1 MSDLLAEMDTALEVR
16 GRRRL
21 TREAYVGC
29 VRRFFLHHA
38 GRDAGALG
46 ADDVEAFLAQL
57 TTQRR
62 LSARSRNV
70 YAAALRFLYAVVLRR
85 PEVVTAIPKARVP
98 RLLPV
103 VLDASEVARFV
114 AALRSP
120 LHRTIAMVC
129 YGAGLRIGEAV
140 ALRVCDIDSKRG
152 VIRIHDGKGGCQR
165 EVPLCPKL
173 LQALRAWW
181 RTRRPSGPYLFPGRA
196 GVGHVTTRA
205 MAIAMKKARTRA
217 GLGKR
222 VSPHALRH
230 SCVFRSIAIARFGAW
245 RSPISGYRDRPFRA
259 SRSLISVMA
268 ITPQSRRPARSAAV
282 C

>member
-1 MSDLLAEMDTALEVR
+1 MSDLLATMDSALEVR

-29 VRRFFLHHA
+29 VRRFLEHHA
-38 GRDAGALG
+38 GRDPSALG
-46 ADDVEAFLAQL
+46 ADDVEAFVAHV

-85 PEVVTAIPKARVP
+85 PAVVAAIPKARVP

-103 VLDASEVARFV
+103 VLDATEVARFV

-120 LHRTIAMVC
+120 LHRTIALLC

-140 ALRVCDIDSKRG
+140 ALRVCDVDSKRA
-152 VIRIHDGKGGCQR
+152 VIRIHDGKGGSQR
-165 EVPLCPKL
+165 EVPLCPRL

-181 RTRRPSGPYLFPGRA
+181 RARRPAGPYLFPGRA
-196 GVGHVTTRA
+196 GAGHVTTRA
-205 MAIAMKKARTRA
+205 MAMAMKKARTRA
-217 GLGKR
+217 RIGKR

-230 SCVFRSIAIARFGAW
+230 SYATHMIEAGADLRTVQVLLGHASIRSTVHYVHVSQARLTAIA
-245 RSPISGYRDRPFRA
+245 SPLERLPG
-259 SRSLISVMA
+259 
-268 ITPQSRRPARSAAV
+268 
-282 C
+282 